1 MKINFEKGLKR
12 IYIVLSA
19 LWAVFWVFIAITD
32 KSIESAIIGII
43 LPIIVYFVIDWIVK
57 GFKE

>member
-12 IYIVLSA
+12 IYIVLSV
-19 LWAVFWVFIAITD
+19 LWAIFWVFVAITD
-32 KSIESAIIGII
+32 KSFIPALIGVV
-43 LPIIVYFVIDWIVK
+43 LPIFVYFILDWIIK

>member
-1 MKINFEKGLKR
+1 MKINLEKGLKR
-12 IYIVLSA
+12 IYIVLSV

-43 LPIIVYFVIDWIVK
+43 LPIIVYFVFDWIVK